1 MYIAETMKSKF
12 CPTVSLLEVVQKH
25 LSGNMSWFH
34 SALHPSCYELGFLQ
48 NPLLWSYSLYTYLVW
63 WPPPQEL
70 ESPLQGRTMCVS
82 KYIYIYN
89 SIYIYLVGGFN
100 PLKNML
106 VKMGSSSQFS
116 GWKQKNELPPPKYIL
131 CIYIYLYIL
140 IYHLGFPGVF
150 FCRHVP
156 KKNGSP
162 GCKKTEV
169 PRHSSTVR
177 RKSPT
182 CWYLEPNRFVERTR
196 SQKVL
201 EKMGDVCLAGKH
213 KKKQLIWVF
222 PKIVDFPPKSSI
234 LIGFSIINHPILGTT
249 IFGNT
254 HM

>member
-1 MYIAETMKSKF
+1 
-12 CPTVSLLEVVQKH
+12 
-25 LSGNMSWFH
+25 MSWFH
-34 SALHPSCYELGFLQ
+34 SALHPSCYELGFPSK
-48 NPLLWSYSLYTYLVW
+48 PLTVIIFIIQLSSMMTPAPRSRIAPAREDHVLV
-63 WPPPQEL
+63 
-70 ESPLQGRTMCVS
+70 VS
-82 KYIYIYN
+82 T
-89 SIYIYLVGGFN
+89 

-106 VKMGSSSQFS
+106 VKMGSSSPIFGMKTKKLS
-116 GWKQKNELPPPKYIL
+116 CHLI
-131 CIYIYLYIL
+131 I

-182 CWYLEPNRFVERTR
+182 CWYLEPNGICWEDTQ
-196 SQKVL
+196 SQKVP

-222 PKIVDFPPKSSI
+222 PKIVGFPPKSSI
-234 LIGFSIINHPILGTT
+234 LIGFSIINHPFCIGYHYFWKHPYVVYPINYEVLHIPGGAGFLKHQQYSPLYWLRNRDPYFMVYYTP
-249 IFGNT
+249 
-254 HM
+254 HMTG